1 MTTLNRFRSYFDPET
16 NEGIKLYNSA
26 FNDFKCPLTKE
37 ELISLDPKNAQPFI
51 AVVKRLARQ
60 YGYDYMVQNLP
71 TTRVETPGLAEGDV
85 PTFTYGGQV
94 NMIEEYSAENIVRAR
109 KFATLVWGDDSF
121 EERPVQQIRDL
132 TNARSE
138 VSNHNPPRLLELG
151 KEKMRDRMHS
161 KMMAHQLLECLTPQA
176 RISIELQ
183 KSIYTWTSPDGRDEE
198 MDGLTI
204 LAIIMSRVKP
214 HFKVDMFNE
223 LKRVKEITL
232 KQHKNNLVSFFDEVS
247 TKKVLIDQKDP
258 SAYKDEAFVRDLL
271 DQLKSAPIET
281 FRLQYDQIETNWLM
295 GKIELDSASLIAEA
309 TLHYT
314 NLVNTDR
321 WVAEYNPRDQ
331 IVALTTQIKTLEG
344 KLKSAGTSPA
354 GGAGTAAASGG
365 AGYTPTDGRKGA
377 FFAEWRLTKLDN
389 GKEFGEVERDGKKWW
404 WCEDGHMYNNVKC
417 GMYVRHKPGQG
428 HKDWLVFKAERNK
441 ERNARRGKREREDD
455 SSTKPAASAGG
466 GAKKMALSQQL
477 QSALVTQAGLSE
489 DQFKKIWDDACSQSG
504 N

>member
-1 MTTLNRFRSYFDPET
+1 
-16 NEGIKLYNSA
+16 
-26 FNDFKCPLTKE
+26 
-37 ELISLDPKNAQPFI
+37 
-51 AVVKRLARQ
+51 
-60 YGYDYMVQNLP
+60 
-71 TTRVETPGLAEGDV
+71 
-85 PTFTYGGQV
+85 
-94 NMIEEYSAENIVRAR
+94 
-109 KFATLVWGDDSF
+109 
-121 EERPVQQIRDL
+121 
-132 TNARSE
+132 
-138 VSNHNPPRLLELG
+138 
-151 KEKMRDRMHS
+151 
-161 KMMAHQLLECLTPQA
+161 
-176 RISIELQ
+176 
-183 KSIYTWTSPDGRDEE
+183 
-198 MDGLTI
+198 MDGSTI

-223 LKRVKEITL
+223 LKLVKQITL

-258 SAYKDEAFVRDLL
+258 TVYKDEAFVRDIL

-295 GKIELDSASLIAEA
+295 GKIDLDSASLIAEA
-309 TLHYT
+309 TLHCT
-314 NLVNTDR
+314 NLANTNR

-441 ERNARRGKREREDD
+441 ERNARRGKRER
-455 SSTKPAASAGG
+455 G
-466 GAKKMALSQQL
+466 
-477 QSALVTQAGLSE
+477 
-489 DQFKKIWDDACSQSG
+489 
-504 N
+504 